1 MSDNDRNII
10 TGQLGD
16 PPSGR
21 TSIRFG
27 PAFLVST
34 EEKDHFALYRRLVT
48 VVNDKG
54 TVLRQET
61 ETPIGPLAVYR
72 KWTKGDPRD
81 AEGQPLVH
89 LKTSH
94 PETGEPMGLIC
105 VWRPDADDPD
115 AVV

>member
-16 PPSGR
+16 PPPGR
-21 TSIRFG
+21 TSIRLG
-27 PAFLVST
+27 HGFLVPA
-34 EEKDHFALYRRLVT
+34 EERDHFALFRKVLT

-54 TVLRQET
+54 TVLRQEA

-72 KWTKGDPRD
+72 RWTKGDPVD
-81 AEGQPLVH
+81 QEGQPLVH

-94 PETGEPMGLIC
+94 PVTGEPMGLIC
-105 VWRPDADDPD
+105 VWRPDANDPD